1 MSLAGPRCVATGETA
16 CACPES
22 VQTGVSVAKTSC
34 AGFVAL
40 ADYAACGTACGKTYD
55 SSATRWDASGDA
67 FYRITGA
74 VEADGSSSNAVSHY
88 QYEECQGT
96 HPSTSVTF
104 ASCSGTR
111 DVPVTFASCE
121 GTADTPVAYS
131 VCDGFVTIC
140 PETPMSV
147 RLSQAMAY
155 AATWM
160 SALAFVYNYL
170 GQRELTRQL
179 ARRVDRVVA
188 KNDLVDGDDDE
199 DDEDGDDDA
208 KPGDAAK
215 KGDDVDA
222 AGKKASNAV

>member
-1 MSLAGPRCVATGETA
+1 MRVPRRLRRLRGE
-16 CACPES
+16 
-22 VQTGVSVAKTSC
+22 VSC
-34 AGFVAL
+34 ADPVAL
-40 ADYAACGTACGKTYD
+40 TDYTACGTACGKTYD
-55 SSATRWDASGDA
+55 SSATRWDAAGDA
-67 FYRITGA
+67 FYRGA
-74 VEADGSSSNAVSHY
+74 AGSTPAPFLTTSN
-88 QYEECQGT
+88 EECQGT
-96 HPSTSVTF
+96 KTMATVTF

-111 DVPVTFASCE
+111 DIPVTFASCE

-160 SALAFVYNYL
+160 SALAFLYNYL

>member
-1 MSLAGPRCVATGETA
+1 M
-16 CACPES
+16 
-22 VQTGVSVAKTSC
+22 
-34 AGFVAL
+34 
-40 ADYAACGTACGKTYD
+40 
-55 SSATRWDASGDA
+55 
-67 FYRITGA
+67 
-74 VEADGSSSNAVSHY
+74 
-88 QYEECQGT
+88 
-96 HPSTSVTF
+96 TF
-104 ASCSGTR
+104 AGCSGTR
-111 DVPVTFASCE
+111 DVSVTFASCE

-160 SALAFVYNYL
+160 SALAFLYNFL

-199 DDEDGDDDA
+199 DEGRRRRRQTGDG
-208 KPGDAAK
+208 AK

>member
-1 MSLAGPRCVATGETA
+1 MSLEGDRCVATGETA
-16 CACPES
+16 CECPAS
-22 VQTGVSVAKTSC
+22 VQSGVSVAKITCSDP
-34 AGFVAL
+34 FAL
-40 ADYAACGTACGKTYD
+40 ADYAACGTACGTTYD
-55 SSATRWDASGDA
+55 SSATRSGDL
-67 FYRITGA
+67 FYSITGA
-74 VEADGSSSNAVSHY
+74 VEADGSSSTGVSHY
-88 QYEECQGT
+88 QHEECQGT
-96 HPSTSVTF
+96 HPSISVTF

-111 DVPVTFASCE
+111 DIPVTFASCE
-121 GTADTPVAYS
+121 GTSDTPVSYS

-160 SALAFVYNYL
+160 SALAFLYNYL

-199 DDEDGDDDA
+199 DEDGDDDA
-208 KPGDAAK
+208 KQGDGAK